1 MFRFSLL
8 ALLLACAVTHV
19 AYSSSSDISWDLS
32 ASYREKGKS
41 KKILDHVQGTASSG
55 SLHAIMGP
63 SGSGKSTVI
72 SILSNTVPKGS
83 LKIIGYV
90 AKALA
95 LEEVEPIF
103 VAQEDL
109 LFPQLTAEET
119 LQTALALKSTSLRD
133 LRQNENVPAQIL
145 NQLGLK
151 KVAKSKVGDAKTRG
165 LSGGEKKR
173 LCIGNEIIGSYD
185 TGRGGGDSSTRRSRL
200 IFADEPTSGTSIYI
214 QTIKLKQAQYY
225 IHTPN
230 ISNHT
235 QQLSL
240 T

>member
-103 VAQEDL
+103 VAR
-109 LFPQLTAEET
+109 PMTLTA
-119 LQTALALKSTSLRD
+119 
-133 LRQNENVPAQIL
+133 I
-145 NQLGLK
+145 
-151 KVAKSKVGDAKTRG
+151 
-165 LSGGEKKR
+165 
-173 LCIGNEIIGSYD
+173 D
-185 TGRGGGDSSTRRSRL
+185 TPISA
-200 IFADEPTSGTSIYI
+200 I
-214 QTIKLKQAQYY
+214 IKL
-225 IHTPN
+225 PN
-230 ISNHT
+230 KARASVH
-235 QQLSL
+235 L
-240 T
+240 